1 MPDRRYTVVP
11 RTLCFI
17 LQGDD
22 VLLLRGAPNKRLWAN
37 RLNGVGGHVEAG
49 ESIQAAALREI
60 HEETGLT
67 VSHLRLRGV
76 LNQPPNPV
84 LGTGDANTGVLLCI
98 FTAEAQGGTLTPS
111 AEGTLAWYPCRI
123 FMDDSLSEHLPEL
136 MDDLRLLL
144 PRVLAAD
151 DPFCS

>member
-67 VSHLRLRGV
+67 VRHLRLRG
-76 LNQPPNPV
+76 
-84 LGTGDANTGVLLCI
+84 I
-98 FTAEAQGGTLTPS
+98 LTPS
-111 AEGTLAWYPCRI
+111 VEGTLAWYPRRI